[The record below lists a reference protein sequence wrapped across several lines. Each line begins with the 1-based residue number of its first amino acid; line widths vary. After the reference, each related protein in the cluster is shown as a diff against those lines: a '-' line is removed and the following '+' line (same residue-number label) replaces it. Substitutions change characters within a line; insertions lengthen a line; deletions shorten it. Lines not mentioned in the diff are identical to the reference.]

1 MKRLD
6 HYWQSENGVSRAL
19 LPLSLLFRLLVWLRV
34 MAYRYGFRRSHRL
47 PAPVIV
53 VGNISVGGTGKSP
66 LVIWLAQ
73 YLCRQGYR
81 PGIISRGYGGS
92 ASKWPLQVT
101 TDSDPRV
108 VGDEP
113 VMIARRTGCPVWVG
127 RDRPETGMALL
138 AASDCDLIISDDG
151 LQHYAL
157 ARDIEIAV
165 IDGERG
171 MGNGHLLPAGPLREP
186 VSRLSRVDLLI
197 ANGASTLAEW
207 RMTLQ
212 PGDLVNLS
220 DPGQRIPLDRLAGT
234 RVHAVAGIGNPG
246 RFFSTLRCAGLRV
259 TEHPFPDHH
268 AFSPGDIEQDDLL
281 PLIMTEKDAVKCAA
295 FARTHDWYLE
305 VTAQPDRG
313 FIQQL
318 ERQLGELRYGQE
330 TA

>member
-34 MAYRYGFRRSHRL
+34 MAYRYGFRRSQQL
-47 PAPVIV
+47 PAPVII

-66 LVIWLAQ
+66 MVVWLAG
-73 YLCRQGYR
+73 YLCQLGYR

-92 ASKWPLQVT
+92 AREWPLRVAP
-101 TDSDPRV
+101 DSDPRM

-127 RDRPETGMALL
+127 PDRPKTGNALL
-138 AASDCDLIISDDG
+138 TASDCDLVIADDG

-165 IDGERG
+165 IDGERS

-207 RMTLQ
+207 QMRLQ

-220 DPGQRIPLDRLAGT
+220 DPHQRIPLETWAG
-234 RVHAVAGIGNPG
+234 RHVHAVAGIGNPG
-246 RFFSTLRCAGLRV
+246 RFFSTLQQAGLKV
-259 TEHPFPDHH
+259 IEHPFPDHH
-268 AFSPGDIEQDDLL
+268 PFVPGDIEQDDTL
-281 PLIMTEKDAVKCAA
+281 PAIMTEKDAVKCAA
-295 FARTHDWYLE
+295 FARPHHWYLE

-318 ERQLGELRYGQE
+318 ERQLGELRYGQK